1 MPEVSA
7 DTDRLNKAAE
17 DLEEAA
23 ANRER
28 DDEKKPDGADPFAG
42 ASDDADAESK
52 KNLRRVQDT
61 ADTLRGAAD
70 SMREQDTSSAT
81 EIQSVDPT
89 PATSPSVTAG
99 FLSQANNGGGAASA
113 QQQAVQIQ
121 QMMEAQRQQAQQQ
134 WFAQQQQ
141 QQAQQQWFAQQQ
153 QQRAQQQQQWAA
165 QQQWLAQQQ
174 QAQQQQQQW
183 LAQQQQ
189 AQAMQNATPAT
200 VSQPQQATVPTG
212 GTTSSDGAL
221 KLSND
226 DLAEILR
233 ATDGGGDGDMDSG
246 DDSTRLSSDTGT
258 SDGDSDMGDD
268 DPNAPTGH
276 YLNPDASDA
285 DRESNARAETTVI
298 IGDSTTVQIED
309 ALAQRLDEDGVP
321 YTIDSKGGRAI
332 IEGGDGSGLSAIQAQ
347 KAALGGG
354 SENTNWFIGLGV
366 NDANNIAANSGVSQA
381 DRIAQ
386 VMDELSD
393 QGTVYWPMVDI
404 SPDAS
409 TGYDLGPEV
418 DEFNNALLDAEKE
431 YPNLR
436 VVSWN
441 PSDDKYRDGIHYN
454 EAGMDERVDMIA
466 DVIQ

>member
-17 DLEEAA
+17 DLEEVAT
-23 ANRER
+23 NRER
-28 DDEKKPDGADPFAG
+28 DDEKKPEGADPFAG

-61 ADTLRGAAD
+61 ADTLRDAAD
-70 SMREQDTSSAT
+70 SMREQDTLSAT

-89 PATSPSVTAG
+89 PAVSPSVTSG
-99 FLSQANNGGGAASA
+99 FLSQVNNSGGDAPV
-113 QQQAVQIQ
+113 QQQATQIQ

-141 QQAQQQWFAQQQ
+141 QRAQQQQWVAQQQWLAQQQ
-153 QQRAQQQQQWAA
+153 QQRAQQQ
-165 QQQWLAQQQ
+165 WLAQQQQ
-174 QAQQQQQQW
+174 QAQQQQW
-183 LAQQQQ
+183 AAQQQ
-189 AQAMQNATPAT
+189 AQAMQNNATQAT
-200 VSQPQQATVPTG
+200 VSHPQQVAAPVG
-212 GTTSSDGAL
+212 GTTSSDGVL

-233 ATDGGGDGDMDSG
+233 ATDGGGSGDMDS
-246 DDSTRLSSDTGT
+246 DSDSTRLSSDTGT
-258 SDGDSDMGDD
+258 SSEDSDMGED

>member
-17 DLEEAA
+17 DLEEVAT
-23 ANRER
+23 NRER
-28 DDEKKPDGADPFAG
+28 DDEKKPEGADPFAG

-61 ADTLRGAAD
+61 ADTLRDAAD
-70 SMREQDTSSAT
+70 SMREQDTLSAT

-89 PATSPSVTAG
+89 PAVSPSVTSG
-99 FLSQANNGGGAASA
+99 FLSQVNNSGGAAPV
-113 QQQAVQIQ
+113 QQQATQIQ

-134 WFAQQQQ
+134 WFVQQQQQRAQQQQ
-141 QQAQQQWFAQQQ
+141 WVAQQQWLAQQQ
-153 QQRAQQQQQWAA
+153 QQRAQQQ
-165 QQQWLAQQQ
+165 WLAQQQQ
-174 QAQQQQQQW
+174 QAQQQQW
-183 LAQQQQ
+183 AAQQQ
-189 AQAMQNATPAT
+189 AQAMQNNATQAT
-200 VSQPQQATVPTG
+200 VSHPQQVAAPVG
-212 GTTSSDGAL
+212 GTTSSDGVL

-233 ATDGGGDGDMDSG
+233 ATDGGGSGDMDS
-246 DDSTRLSSDTGT
+246 DSDSTRLSSDTGT
-258 SDGDSDMGDD
+258 SSEDSDMGED